1 MLGDGFWTKLWW
13 LMGWNMF
20 LIHSLKLTAKAL
32 KIGHVP
38 KFNQSSKHLFFRGK
52 LAVKLRGS
60 IFFMGL
66 VNPQSYEKS
75 GGFKQIRITFLKTKQ
90 HPYNP
95 CMVYLPTF
103 GLIFIVNVGKYTSP
117 MDAMEHVFPA
127 SNLQHG
133 IFRHFLGV
141 SNPSLMDT
149 LRMKIQRGRYLP
161 GTPLD
166 PGRLVHY
173 LEVQDT

>member
-1 MLGDGFWTKLWW
+1 MSQ
-13 LMGWNMF
+13 N
-20 LIHSLKLTAKAL
+20 LISL
-32 KIGHVP
+32 P
-38 KFNQSSKHLFFRGK
+38 
-52 LAVKLRGS
+52 S
-60 IFFMGL
+60 IFFSGANSL
-66 VNPQSYEKS
+66 LNFGGVSFLWDWWTPNPMKNREALSKS
-75 GGFKQIRITFLKTKQ
+75 ESRFSKQNNTHTIHVWYI
-90 HPYNP
+90 
-95 CMVYLPTF
+95 YLHLGWF
-103 GLIFIVNVGKYTSP
+103 FIVNVGKYTSP

-133 IFRHFLGV
+133 IFRHFFGV